1 MKFGSEKHIK
11 SLEEWIFKYA
21 IDNKVEEAF
30 RLSLI
35 LKKISKKE
43 YVKFKNFIEIFCKIM
58 CEEA

>member
-30 RLSLI
+30 RLSMI
-35 LKKISKKE
+35 LKKINKKE
-43 YVKFKNFIEIFCKIM
+43 FIKFKNFMEIFNKIM